1 MSGGSM
7 TVFDT
12 GWETGQSRAYG
23 INSSGTIIGAGQV
36 GGTFHPMIYSYS
48 GTYSGGVYSGGS
60 WSYTDLDNVLG
71 GSNGGGYGL
80 GINDAGTVTGYAL
93 SASNA
98 SYYHAFVR
106 TSTGAVTDLGVQ
118 SGYNYSLGEGINANG
133 DVAGYNYGP
142 GFAYNAFLATAAS
155 GYTMT
160 TLAMPST
167 VNDTL
172 AYNVNKYDMV
182 VGYGYLTASGNT
194 SYDAPLWTTGNVPG
208 LPAGVIDLNTLNTY
222 FPGTIPTGWVLT
234 TAKGIND
241 AGQIVGTAT
250 YGGSQYAYS

>member
-7 TVFDT
+7 TVLRHRLGD
-12 GWETGQSRAYG
+12 GPKPCLN

-36 GGTFHPMIYSYS
+36 SGTFHPMIYSYS

-80 GINDAGTVTGYAL
+80 GINDAGTVTGYAP
-93 SASNA
+93 SASNS

-133 DVAGYNYGP
+133 DVIGYNYGP
-142 GFAYNAFLATAAS
+142 GFLYNAFLATAAS

-160 TLAMPST
+160 PLASPST
-167 VNDTL
+167 VDDTL
-172 AYNVNKYDMV
+172 AYQVNDYDMA
-182 VGYGYLTASGNT
+182 VGMGYLTASSNT
-194 SYDAPLWTTGNVPG
+194 SYNALSLDDRQRPR
-208 LPAGVIDLNTLNTY
+208 PAGRGDRPEHPEHLLSRHDTQWLGPCN
-222 FPGTIPTGWVLT
+222 G
-234 TAKGIND
+234 KRH
-241 AGQIVGTAT
+241 Q
-250 YGGSQYAYS
+250 